1 MSNLNRFMQ
10 VLKTKFQG
18 MKTLLYS
25 RLKIFLT
32 VKLWIGLYMT
42 SVLERQFYAWNYHK
56 VTYRLNQNKAH
67 LNSSLK
73 KYTPAP

>member
-42 SVLERQFYAWNYHK
+42 SFLERQFYAWNYHK
-56 VTYRLNQNKAH
+56 VT
-67 LNSSLK
+67 
-73 KYTPAP
+73 